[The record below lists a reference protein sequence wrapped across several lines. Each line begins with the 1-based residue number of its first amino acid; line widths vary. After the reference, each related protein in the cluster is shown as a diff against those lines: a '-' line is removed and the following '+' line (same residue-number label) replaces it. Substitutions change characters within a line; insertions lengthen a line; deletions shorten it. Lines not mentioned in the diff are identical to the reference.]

1 MPQESLFRGRCQE
14 IVGEGGGVL
23 MTVFQGRCQEIG
35 EGGGGQVKAGARL
48 VCVSAGFKHSCLPG
62 GEAAQNKLTN

>member
-14 IVGEGGGVL
+14 VV
-23 MTVFQGRCQEIG
+23 G